1 MALRLEII
9 FSKEKRSISFKSLQV
24 LLRSD
29 LFSKWAR
36 RLLLHGMAKFTIQ
49 RGFFSVW
56 ELLSGTNYRRVHC
69 VLSPKT
75 ARPKPRFAAP
85 KGHIVFCCLLWKKE
99 HLFFLLL
106 KKLVCHYFI
115 TTTCYIYSEYFFCFY
130 IFLSG
135 GEEERKLQQFPAK
148 RGTEEYKHKKLTNCY
163 HYECYWELRS
173 GISKLQGV
181 GFRVK

>member
-1 MALRLEII
+1 MAWQNSLSKGGSSRFGNCFQGPIIAVYTVFCRLKPHGQSPVLQPLR
-9 FSKEKRSISFKSLQV
+9 V
-24 LLRSD
+24 T
-29 LFSKWAR
+29 LFS
-36 RLLLHGMAKFTIQ
+36 
-49 RGFFSVW
+49 
-56 ELLSGTNYRRVHC
+56 
-69 VLSPKT
+69 
-75 ARPKPRFAAP
+75 AAC
-85 KGHIVFCCLLWKKE
+85 FEKKE

-163 HYECYWELRS
+163 HYECY
-173 GISKLQGV
+173 
-181 GFRVK
+181 

>member
-1 MALRLEII
+1 MAVRLEII

-29 LFSKWAR
+29 LFSKWAS

-163 HYECYWELRS
+163 HYECYWEKWNLQTPGS
-173 GISKLQGV
+173 AISS
-181 GFRVK
+181 